1 MTTSLWDKRSISV
14 IFYWRLVCR
23 MLPHFL
29 LLCHVTFSARFQPLR
44 TPDDVNLYKSTIS
57 ALQYVCI
64 TRLHIH
70 FTVHK
75 LNQLM
80 QHPYLRHRKVVLW
93 IMRYLKGTIDY
104 GLWFRLNHVPSSTVT
119 FLCWCW
125 LGKWLS
131 WQKVCIWSLSS
142 VKQQSYCLEFQKISM
157 LSLVPLLKLNI
168 ELSLMFFV
176 KYFG

>member
-1 MTTSLWDKRSISV
+1 
-14 IFYWRLVCR
+14 

-119 FLCWCW
+119 LVSFVDVDWGSDLVDRKYVSGHY
-125 LGKWLS
+125 LLLNS
-131 WQKVCIWSLSS
+131 NPIVWSS
-142 VKQQSYCLEFQKISM
+142 KK
-157 LSLVPLLKLNI
+157 
-168 ELSLMFFV
+168 
-176 KYFG
+176 